1 MKFKVCFP
9 VVMLGCI
16 LAGCDGSKGSDA
28 TVAGS
33 VFEVPAETVLVKVGE
48 TPITAGDF
56 RKRIAFETAIYRYCL
71 ENAGRVSVKEF
82 QKKLLKFERR
92 RSSETLP
99 ALVREV
105 LIDAYLAKSC
115 GGLSVEGADE
125 SIQKTVAGIGETAKN
140 PKLTFADV
148 LQVSGCDEAYVRG
161 VFLASRRERKAL
173 KSVDPG
179 FDQVSED
186 EIQAGFARLD
196 AYTAM
201 AVASNR
207 VTWATAS
214 NVLAQVKGGLDFA
227 AAGERYGEM
236 ANEAKEWGEFTR
248 DEIENEG
255 LRAWA
260 FSAKVGE
267 IGGPFDIE
275 DGLSIVK
282 VLSHTAGSEKES
294 MVSLQAEEVCLGR
307 INFPMIEE
315 HPEPRE
321 RNFCR
326 NAILGRKYAEASKK
340 LMSRLYDETKLTYPN
355 GKGIDLRRNEK

>member
-1 MKFKVCFP
+1 MKVLRGILLAL
-9 VVMLGCI
+9 LGGVLI
-16 LAGCDGSKGSDA
+16 GCDGSKEPS
-28 TVAGS
+28 VASSRS
-33 VFEVPAETVLVKVGE
+33 VFDVPAEMVLVQVGDR
-48 TPITAGDF
+48 PITAGDF
-56 RKRIAFETAIYRYCL
+56 CRRVAFETSVYRYCL
-71 ENAGRVSVKEF
+71 ETAGKVSLKDF
-82 QKKLLKFERR
+82 QKKLEKFENRR
-92 RSSETLP
+92 IQAVLP
-99 ALVREV
+99 ALVREA
-105 LIDAYLAKSC
+105 LIDSYLVRAC
-115 GGLSVEGADE
+115 GGCSVEGEEE
-125 SIQKTVAGIGETAKN
+125 SIRGTVAGIGETARN
-140 PKLTFADV
+140 PKLTLADI
-148 LQVSGCDEAYVRG
+148 LRVSGCDEAYVRNA
-161 VFLASRRERKAL
+161 FLAGRRERKAL
-173 KSVDPG
+173 KNVDPG
-179 FDQVSED
+179 YDQVSED

-227 AAGERYGEM
+227 AAGEKYGEM

-248 DEIENEG
+248 DEIENKG

-282 VLSHTAGSEKES
+282 VVSHTVGSEKES
-294 MVSLQAEEVCLGR
+294 MVSLQAEEVLLAR
-307 INFPMIEE
+307 INFPMVEE

-326 NAILGRKYAEASKK
+326 NAILRRKHADASKK
-340 LMSRLYDETKLTYPN
+340 LLEKLYDETKLSYPN
-355 GKGIDLRRNEK
+355 GDTIELRRTVK